1 MFRILVINPG
11 STSTKLA
18 LYEDQIPVW
27 TECIGYS
34 SEDLAQYSRVLDQ
47 FPRREEDVYLLL
59 KGKSLDVKTLSGI
72 AARGGPFKPLESGA
86 YRITSQV
93 IEDIQNGNVQADHVS
108 NLAALIAYDLAEQSN
123 IPAFFVDP
131 VCVDEMEPLARFSG
145 IPDIERKSLLHAL
158 NVKAVARKVSGKL
171 GKPLDSLNLVVAHLG
186 GGITICPIRNG
197 RIIDV
202 NNANEEGPFSPERSG
217 SLPVSS
223 FLKLCFSQKYSQSE
237 LKRRIVGQGGLSS
250 YLKTNDLLEVEQS
263 IQNGD
268 MKATTVLEAMAYQ
281 IAKEIGAMSTV
292 LRGNVD
298 SIAITGGGAHCKP
311 LTDWITERVQFIAPI
326 HLFPGEFEMEAL
338 AQGVARVLAGEE
350 EAKIY

>member
-27 TECIGYS
+27 TERIPYT
-34 SEDLAQYSRVLDQ
+34 SEDLAPFHNVLDQ
-47 FPRREEDVYLLL
+47 LPKRKADILGLLED
-59 KGKSLDVKTLSGI
+59 KSLDLNTLSAI
-72 AARGGPFKPLESGA
+72 AARGGPFKPLESGT
-86 YRITSQV
+86 YRITSEV
-93 IEDIQNGNVQADHVS
+93 IDDIRNENVQADHVS
-108 NLAALIAYDLAEQSN
+108 NLASLIAYDLTRDTN

-145 IPDIERKSLLHAL
+145 IPDLERKSLLHAL
-158 NVKAVARKVSGKL
+158 NVKAVARKTSEKM
-171 GKPLDSLNLVVAHLG
+171 GKPLDSLNLVIVHLG
-186 GGITICPIRNG
+186 GGITICPLKKG

-223 FLKLCFSQKYSQSE
+223 FLRLCFSQKYTQSE
-237 LKRRIVGQGGLSS
+237 LKRRINRQGGITA
-250 YLKTNDLLEVEQS
+250 YLQTNDLKEVEQR

-268 MKATTVLEAMAYQ
+268 SLAKSVLEAMAYQ

-292 LRGNVD
+292 LLGKVD
-298 SIAITGGGAHCKP
+298 GIVITGGGANCKL

-326 HLFPGEFEMEAL
+326 NLFQGEFEMEAL
-338 AQGVARVLAGEE
+338 AMGVLRVLKNEDE
-350 EAKIY
+350 VKVY